1 MLAQEIK
8 AKMHSHLIKKGARLT
23 DAQKKQLA
31 EHQSKG
37 KHTSKHM
44 ASMRMSMLKGH
55 SFKEAHAQAM
65 KKYK

>member
-1 MLAQEIK
+1 
-8 AKMHSHLIKKGARLT
+8 MHSHLIKKGARLT

-31 EHQSKG
+31 DHQKKG
-37 KHTSKHM
+37 RHTNKHM

-55 SFKEAHAQAM
+55 SFKEAHQQAA